1 MVIPMVGRK
10 VEAAVHESDRQEA
23 GPDRFPEQAR
33 GVGMLRRIVTIF
45 AVIFTVMIATPTVAY
60 GQTYGFDETCDE
72 IHETLDGLAV
82 PGISLGDAA
91 SAVCK
96 AGNAASHPDEAATA
110 VKDKAWDSTF
120 GKVVD
125 SLMNG
130 LGEAIILALTFW
142 MKVPNEVVSDSGSLF
157 TKIND
162 YTYQAQIM
170 LLIASVILSGA
181 RLAEARRGAAMNEAA
196 ESFRMFT
203 RVVFSSWML
212 GAIIVAGTQ
221 ASDKFAE
228 WIIRDSTDGNARDIA
243 ELMVKTS
250 KLQAFSPGLVLIIA
264 IVGLLGALAQI
275 VLAIVRQGLLVI
287 AAGVLP
293 MAAAASGT
301 NTGKQSYQKLVGWII
316 AFMLWKPVAAI
327 VYMIAFTTAGNVNQS
342 TEAAGLPDAEQAQR
356 MLVAIVLL
364 CSVAFVLP
372 ALMRLVTPAV
382 AIVGSGGSGLTATG
396 GTMLA
401 AAGVGAVG
409 TKAVGTKAAASP
421 GAAGYVSGS
430 NSPPPT
436 GGGGGAGGGAPRP
449 SPPPQGSGG
458 GGSGGGGA
466 PQSSSS
472 SSDSSSG
479 VPSGA
484 SRAAGRMG
492 AARAATSGM
501 NRADESMGDVAGDRW
516 TNRSPDLGR
525 STIPR

>member
-1 MVIPMVGRK
+1 
-10 VEAAVHESDRQEA
+10 
-23 GPDRFPEQAR
+23 
-33 GVGMLRRIVTIF
+33 
-45 AVIFTVMIATPTVAY
+45 MIATPTVAY
-60 GQTYGFDETCDE
+60 GQNYGFDETCNE
-72 IHETLDGLAV
+72 IHDSLDGLGL
-82 PGISLGDAA
+82 PGFTLGDAA
-91 SAVCK
+91 SAACK
-96 AGNAASHPDEAATA
+96 AGNAATHPDQAATA

-142 MKVPNEVVSDSGSLF
+142 MKVPNEAVSDSGSLF

-162 YTYQAQIM
+162 YTYQAQIL

-212 GAIIVAGTQ
+212 GAVIVAGTQ
-221 ASDKFAE
+221 ASDRFAE
-228 WIIRDSTDGNARDIA
+228 WIIDDSTNGNAKDLA

-293 MAAAASGT
+293 LAAAASGM
-301 NTGKQSYQKLVGWII
+301 NIGKQSYQKLIGWII

-327 VYMIAFTTAGNVNQS
+327 VYMIAFTTAGHVDGL
-342 TEAAGLPDAEQAQR
+342 TPTGGLPDGEQAQR

-382 AIVGSGGSGLTATG
+382 AIVGSGGSGFTAAG
-396 GTMLA
+396 GTLIA
-401 AAGVGAVG
+401 VAGLGAMG
-409 TKAVGTKAAASP
+409 TKAVGVKGTAAA
-421 GAAGYVSGS
+421 GAPGYVSGGETGPRPGGAGPRGGGVPRPT
-430 NSPPPT
+430 PPR
-436 GGGGGAGGGAPRP
+436 GGGGGQGGA
-449 SPPPQGSGG
+449 
-458 GGSGGGGA
+458 
-466 PQSSSS
+466 
-472 SSDSSSG
+472 
-479 VPSGA
+479 
-484 SRAAGRMG
+484 
-492 AARAATSGM
+492 
-501 NRADESMGDVAGDRW
+501 
-516 TNRSPDLGR
+516 
-525 STIPR
+525 

>member
-1 MVIPMVGRK
+1 M
-10 VEAAVHESDRQEA
+10 
-23 GPDRFPEQAR
+23 
-33 GVGMLRRIVTIF
+33 VTIF
-45 AVIFTVMIATPTVAY
+45 AVMFTVMIATPTVAY
-60 GQTYGFDETCDE
+60 GQTYGFDEACNELHD
-72 IHETLDGLAV
+72 TLDGLGI
-82 PGISLGDAA
+82 PGVSLGDAA

-96 AGNAASHPDEAATA
+96 AGNAGTHPDQAAGA
-110 VKDKAWDSTF
+110 IKDKAWDSTF

-130 LGEAIILALTFW
+130 LGEAIVLALTFW
-142 MKVPNEVVSDSGSLF
+142 MKVPNEAASNEGELF

-196 ESFRMFT
+196 ESFRMFA

-212 GAIIVAGTQ
+212 GAIIVAGTV
-221 ASDKFAE
+221 ASDRFSE
-228 WIIRDSTDGNARDIA
+228 WIINDSTNGNAKDMA

-275 VLAIVRQGLLVI
+275 VLAIVRQGLLII

-293 MAAAASGT
+293 LAAAASGM
-301 NTGKQSYQKLVGWII
+301 NIGKQSYQKLIGWII

-327 VYMIAFTTAGNVNQS
+327 VYMIAFTTAGHVDGL
-342 TEAAGLPDAEQAQR
+342 TETGGLPEGEEAQR

-382 AIVGSGGSGLTATG
+382 AIVGSGGSGLTA
-396 GTMLA
+396 
-401 AAGVGAVG
+401 AGGAVVGVAALGAMG
-409 TKAVGTKAAASP
+409 TKAVGVRGAAAP
-421 GAAGYVSGS
+421 GSAGYVSGS
-430 NSPPPT
+430 GTGPRPPGGAGGT
-436 GGGGGAGGGAPRP
+436 RGGGGGGTPRP
-449 SPPPQGSGG
+449 TSPRGGG
-458 GGSGGGGA
+458 GGSGGAQRASTAAGSA
-466 PQSSSS
+466 
-472 SSDSSSG
+472 G

-484 SRAAGRMG
+484 TRAAGRIG
-492 AARAATSGM
+492 AARAATAGIT
-501 NRADESMGDVAGDRW
+501 RADSAMGDVAGDRW
-516 TNRSPDLGR
+516 ANRSPDLGR

>member
-1 MVIPMVGRK
+1 MV
-10 VEAAVHESDRQEA
+10 S
-23 GPDRFPEQAR
+23 
-33 GVGMLRRIVTIF
+33 RILTIF
-45 AVIFTVMIATPTVAY
+45 AVIFTVMMATPTVAY
-60 GQTYGFDETCDE
+60 GQQYGFDQTCND
-72 IHETLDGLAV
+72 IHDSLDNVGL

-91 SAVCK
+91 SAACK
-96 AGNAASHPDEAATA
+96 AGNAASHPGQAATA

-142 MKVPNEVVSDSGSLF
+142 MKVPNEAASDGGSLF

-162 YTYQAQIM
+162 YTYQAQIL

-181 RLAEARRGAAMNEAA
+181 RLAEARRGATINEAA
-196 ESFRMFT
+196 ESFRMFA

-212 GAIIVAGTQ
+212 GAVIVAGTQ
-221 ASDKFAE
+221 ASDRFSE
-228 WIIRDSTDGNARDIA
+228 WIINDSTNGNAKDLA

-275 VLAIVRQGLLVI
+275 ILAIVRQGLLII

-293 MAAAASGT
+293 LAAAASGM
-301 NTGKQSYQKLVGWII
+301 NVGKQSYQKLIGWII

-327 VYMIAFTTAGNVNQS
+327 VYMIAFTTAGHVDSLTATN
-342 TEAAGLPDAEQAQR
+342 GLPDGEQAQR

-396 GTMLA
+396 GTLLA
-401 AAGVGAVG
+401 VAGLGAMG
-409 TKAVGTKAAASP
+409 TKAVGVKGTAASGSP
-421 GAAGYVSGS
+421 GYVGGSGAGPR
-430 NSPPPT
+430 PP
-436 GGGGGAGGGAPRP
+436 GGAGGRGSGAPRP
-449 SPPPQGSGG
+449 TPPRGG
-458 GGSGGGGA
+458 GGPAGGA
-466 PQSSSS
+466 APRASGPGGAA
-472 SSDSSSG
+472 G

-484 SRAAGRMG
+484 ARAAGRIG
-492 AARAATSGM
+492 AARAATSSL
-501 NRADESMGDVAGDRW
+501 NRADQAMGDVAGDRW
-516 TNRSPDLGR
+516 ANRSPDLGR

>member
-1 MVIPMVGRK
+1 MV
-10 VEAAVHESDRQEA
+10 
-23 GPDRFPEQAR
+23 
-33 GVGMLRRIVTIF
+33 RRVVTIF

-60 GQTYGFDETCDE
+60 GQTYGFDQTCND
-72 IHETLDGLAV
+72 IHDTLDNVGL
-82 PGISLGDAA
+82 PGVSLGDAA
-91 SAVCK
+91 SAACK
-96 AGNAASHPDEAATA
+96 AGNAASHPGQAATA

-130 LGEAIILALTFW
+130 LGQAIILALTFW
-142 MKVPNEVVSDSGSLF
+142 MKVPNEVASDGGSLF

-162 YTYQAQIM
+162 YTYQAQIL

-196 ESFRMFT
+196 ESFRMFA

-212 GAIIVAGTQ
+212 GAVIVAGTQ
-221 ASDKFAE
+221 ASDKFSE
-228 WIIRDSTDGNARDIA
+228 WIINDSTNGNAKDLA

-275 VLAIVRQGLLVI
+275 VLAIVRQGLLII

-293 MAAAASGT
+293 LAAAASGM
-301 NTGKQSYQKLVGWII
+301 NTGKSSYQKLVGWII

-327 VYMIAFTTAGNVNQS
+327 VYMIAFTTAGHVDS
-342 TEAAGLPDAEQAQR
+342 LTPTGGLPEGDQAQR

-396 GTMLA
+396 GTLLA
-401 AAGVGAVG
+401 VGALGAMG
-409 TKAVGTKAAASP
+409 TKAVGVKNAAAP
-421 GAAGYVSGS
+421 GSAGYVGGSG
-430 NSPPPT
+430 SPPPSGGGRGGSPRPAPPRGGG
-436 GGGGGAGGGAPRP
+436 GGGGGAAGGPRASSPQGGA
-449 SPPPQGSGG
+449 
-458 GGSGGGGA
+458 
-466 PQSSSS
+466 
-472 SSDSSSG
+472 G

-484 SRAAGRMG
+484 ASAAGRIG
-492 AARAATSGM
+492 AARAATSGLT
-501 NRADESMGDVAGDRW
+501 RADQAMGDVAGDRW
-516 TNRSPDLGR
+516 ANRSPDLGR

>member
-1 MVIPMVGRK
+1 MV
-10 VEAAVHESDRQEA
+10 
-23 GPDRFPEQAR
+23 
-33 GVGMLRRIVTIF
+33 RRIVTIF

-60 GQTYGFDETCDE
+60 GQTYGFDEACNE
-72 IHETLDGLAV
+72 IHDTLDNVGI
-82 PGISLGDAA
+82 PGVSLGDAA

-96 AGNAASHPDEAATA
+96 AGNAASHPDQAATA

-142 MKVPNEVVSDSGSLF
+142 MKVPNEAVSDSGSLF

-162 YTYQAQIM
+162 YTYQVQIL
-170 LLIASVILSGA
+170 LLIASVMISGL
-181 RLAEARRGAAMNEAA
+181 RLAEARRGAVMNEAA
-196 ESFRMFT
+196 ESFRMFA

-212 GAIIVAGTQ
+212 GAVIVAGTI
-221 ASDKFAE
+221 ASDRFAE
-228 WIIRDSTDGNARDIA
+228 WIITDSTNGNAKNLA

-293 MAAAASGT
+293 LAAAASGMS
-301 NTGKQSYQKLVGWII
+301 TGKQSYQKLVGWII

-327 VYMIAFTTAGNVNQS
+327 VYMIAFTTAGHVDELTS
-342 TEAAGLPDAEQAQR
+342 TSGLPDAEQAQR
-356 MLVAIVLL
+356 MLVSIVLL

-396 GTMLA
+396 GTLLA
-401 AAGVGAVG
+401 AAGIGALAG
-409 TKAVGTKAAASP
+409 TKAVGVKSTATP
-421 GAAGYVSGS
+421 GSAGFVSGAG
-430 NSPPPT
+430 SPPPGGGGGRGGGAPRPT
-436 GGGGGAGGGAPRP
+436 PPPRGGGGGAGEPPRASGGPGGA
-449 SPPPQGSGG
+449 
-458 GGSGGGGA
+458 A
-466 PQSSSS
+466 
-472 SSDSSSG
+472 G

-484 SRAAGRMG
+484 AAAAGRIG
-492 AARAATSGM
+492 AARAATAGM
-501 NRADESMGDVAGDRW
+501 SRADQAMGDVAGDRW
-516 TNRSPDLGR
+516 ANRAPDLGR

>member
-1 MVIPMVGRK
+1 
-10 VEAAVHESDRQEA
+10 
-23 GPDRFPEQAR
+23 
-33 GVGMLRRIVTIF
+33 
-45 AVIFTVMIATPTVAY
+45 MIATPTVAY
-60 GQTYGFDETCDE
+60 GQNYGFDETCNE
-72 IHETLDGLAV
+72 IHDSLDGLGL
-82 PGISLGDAA
+82 PGFTLGDAA
-91 SAVCK
+91 SAACK
-96 AGNAASHPDEAATA
+96 AGNAATHPGQAATA

-142 MKVPNEVVSDSGSLF
+142 MKVPNEAVSDSGSLF

-162 YTYQAQIM
+162 YTYQAQIL

-212 GAIIVAGTQ
+212 GAVIVAGTQ
-221 ASDKFAE
+221 ASDRFAE
-228 WIIRDSTDGNARDIA
+228 WIIDDSTNGNAKDLA

-293 MAAAASGT
+293 LAAAASGM
-301 NTGKQSYQKLVGWII
+301 NIGKQSYQKLIGWII

-327 VYMIAFTTAGNVNQS
+327 VYMIAFTTAGHVDGL
-342 TEAAGLPDAEQAQR
+342 TPTGGLPDGEQAQR

-382 AIVGSGGSGLTATG
+382 AIVGSGGSGFTAAG
-396 GTMLA
+396 GTLIA
-401 AAGVGAVG
+401 VAGLGAMG
-409 TKAVGTKAAASP
+409 TKAVGVKSTAAA
-421 GAAGYVSGS
+421 GAPGYVSGGGTGPRPGGAGPRGGGVPRPT
-430 NSPPPT
+430 PPR
-436 GGGGGAGGGAPRP
+436 GGGGGQGGAAPRA
-449 SPPPQGSGG
+449 SGPA
-458 GGSGGGGA
+458 GA
-466 PQSSSS
+466 A
-472 SSDSSSG
+472 G

-484 SRAAGRMG
+484 ARAAGRIG
-492 AARAATSGM
+492 AARAASGGL
-501 NRADESMGDVAGDRW
+501 NRADQAMGDVAGDRW

>member
-1 MVIPMVGRK
+1 MVRK
-10 VEAAVHESDRQEA
+10 
-23 GPDRFPEQAR
+23 
-33 GVGMLRRIVTIF
+33 LLTIL

-60 GQTYGFDETCDE
+60 GQTYGFDETCNE
-72 IHETLDGLAV
+72 IHDTLDGVGL

-96 AGNAASHPDEAATA
+96 AGNAASHPGDAADA

-142 MKVPNEVVSDSGSLF
+142 MKVPNEAASDSGSLF

-162 YTYQAQIM
+162 YTYQVQIL
-170 LLIASVILSGA
+170 LLIASVILTGA
-181 RLAEARRGAAMNEAA
+181 RLAEARRGAAVSEAA
-196 ESFRMFT
+196 ESFRMFA

-212 GAIIVAGTQ
+212 GAVIVAGTQ
-221 ASDKFAE
+221 ASDRFAE
-228 WIIRDSTDGNARDIA
+228 WIISDATNGNAKDMA

-275 VLAIVRQGLLVI
+275 VLAIVRQGLLII

-293 MAAAASGT
+293 LAAAASGM
-301 NTGKQSYQKLVGWII
+301 NVGKQSYQKLVGWII

-327 VYMIAFTTAGNVNQS
+327 VYMIAFTTAGHVD
-342 TEAAGLPDAEQAQR
+342 GLTSATSLPEGEEAQR

-382 AIVGSGGSGLTATG
+382 AIVGSGGSGLTAAG
-396 GTMLA
+396 GTLVA
-401 AAGVGAVG
+401 AAALGAMG
-409 TKAVGTKAAASP
+409 TKAVGVKGAAAP
-421 GAAGYVSGS
+421 GSAGYVSGS
-430 NSPPPT
+430 GAGPRPPGGAGGRGGAPRPT
-436 GGGGGAGGGAPRP
+436 PPRGGGGGGASGQPRAPGT
-449 SPPPQGSGG
+449 QGS
-458 GGSGGGGA
+458 A
-466 PQSSSS
+466 
-472 SSDSSSG
+472 G

-484 SRAAGRMG
+484 AAAAGRIG

-501 NRADESMGDVAGDRW
+501 RRADESMGDVAGDRW
-516 TNRSPDLGR
+516 ANRSPDLGR

>member
-1 MVIPMVGRK
+1 MV
-10 VEAAVHESDRQEA
+10 
-23 GPDRFPEQAR
+23 
-33 GVGMLRRIVTIF
+33 RRLVTIL

-60 GQTYGFDETCDE
+60 GQNYGFDETCNE
-72 IHETLDGLAV
+72 IHDSLDGLGL
-82 PGISLGDAA
+82 PGFTLGDAA
-91 SAVCK
+91 SAACK
-96 AGNAASHPDEAATA
+96 AGNAATHPDQAATA

-142 MKVPNEVVSDSGSLF
+142 MKVPNEAVSDSGSLF

-162 YTYQAQIM
+162 YTYQAQIL

-212 GAIIVAGTQ
+212 GAVIVAGTQ
-221 ASDKFAE
+221 ASDRFAE
-228 WIIRDSTDGNARDIA
+228 WIIDDSTNGNAKDLA

-293 MAAAASGT
+293 LAAAASGM
-301 NTGKQSYQKLVGWII
+301 NIGKQSYQKLIGWII

-327 VYMIAFTTAGNVNQS
+327 VYMIAFTTAGHVDGL
-342 TEAAGLPDAEQAQR
+342 TPTGGLPDGEQAQR

-382 AIVGSGGSGLTATG
+382 AIVGSGGSGFTAAG
-396 GTMLA
+396 GTLIA
-401 AAGVGAVG
+401 VAGLGAMG
-409 TKAVGTKAAASP
+409 TKAVGVKSTAAA
-421 GAAGYVSGS
+421 GAPGYVSGGGTGPRPGGAGPRGGGVPRPT
-430 NSPPPT
+430 PPR
-436 GGGGGAGGGAPRP
+436 GGGGGQGGAAPRA
-449 SPPPQGSGG
+449 SGPA
-458 GGSGGGGA
+458 GA
-466 PQSSSS
+466 A
-472 SSDSSSG
+472 G

-484 SRAAGRMG
+484 ARAAGRIG
-492 AARAATSGM
+492 AARAASGGL
-501 NRADESMGDVAGDRW
+501 NRADQAMGDVAGDRW

>member
-1 MVIPMVGRK
+1 MV
-10 VEAAVHESDRQEA
+10 
-23 GPDRFPEQAR
+23 
-33 GVGMLRRIVTIF
+33 RRLVTIL

-60 GQTYGFDETCDE
+60 GQNYGFDETCNE
-72 IHETLDGLAV
+72 IHDSLDGLGL
-82 PGISLGDAA
+82 PGFTLGDAA
-91 SAVCK
+91 SAACK
-96 AGNAASHPDEAATA
+96 AGNAATHPDQAATA

-142 MKVPNEVVSDSGSLF
+142 MKVPNEAVSDSGSLF

-162 YTYQAQIM
+162 YTYQAQIL

-212 GAIIVAGTQ
+212 GAVIVAGTQ
-221 ASDKFAE
+221 ASDRFAE
-228 WIIRDSTDGNARDIA
+228 WIIHDSTNGNAKDLA

-293 MAAAASGT
+293 LAAAASGM
-301 NTGKQSYQKLVGWII
+301 NIGKQSYQKLIGWII

-327 VYMIAFTTAGNVNQS
+327 VYMIAFTTAGHVDGL
-342 TEAAGLPDAEQAQR
+342 TPTGGLPDGEQAQR

-382 AIVGSGGSGLTATG
+382 AIVGSGGSGFTAAG
-396 GTMLA
+396 GTLIA
-401 AAGVGAVG
+401 VAGLGAMG
-409 TKAVGTKAAASP
+409 TKAVGVKGTAAA
-421 GAAGYVSGS
+421 GAPGYVSGGGTGPRPGGAGPRGGGVPRPT
-430 NSPPPT
+430 PPR
-436 GGGGGAGGGAPRP
+436 GGGGGQGGAAPRA
-449 SPPPQGSGG
+449 SGPA
-458 GGSGGGGA
+458 GA
-466 PQSSSS
+466 A
-472 SSDSSSG
+472 G

-484 SRAAGRMG
+484 ARAAGRIG
-492 AARAATSGM
+492 AARAASGGL
-501 NRADESMGDVAGDRW
+501 NRADQAMGDVAGDRW

>member
-1 MVIPMVGRK
+1 MVIPMLGRN
-10 VEAAVHESDRQEA
+10 VEAQVVRAGSPSERGERTPAVSYRVSL
-23 GPDRFPEQAR
+23 AR
-33 GVGMLRRIVTIF
+33 RLVTIL
-45 AVIFTVMIATPTVAY
+45 AVIFTVSMATPVVAY
-60 GQTYGFDETCDE
+60 GQSYGFDETCNE
-72 IHETLDGLAV
+72 IHDALDELGI

-91 SAVCK
+91 AAVCK
-96 AGNAASHPDEAATA
+96 AGNAATHPGEAATA

-142 MKVPNEVVSDSGSLF
+142 MKVPNEVASDSGSLF

-162 YTYQAQIM
+162 YTYQVQI
-170 LLIASVILSGA
+170 LLLMASIIITGL
-181 RLAEARRGAAMNEAA
+181 RLAEARRGGAMQEAA

-212 GAIIVAGTQ
+212 GAVIVAGTV
-221 ASDKFAE
+221 ASDRFAE
-228 WIIRDSTDGNARDIA
+228 WIIQDSTDGNARNMA

-293 MAAAASGT
+293 LAAAASGMS
-301 NTGKQSYQKLVGWII
+301 TGKQSYQKLVGWII

-327 VYMIAFTTAGNVNQS
+327 VYMIAFTTAGHVDEM
-342 TEAAGLPDAEQAQR
+342 TPAGGLPEAEEAQR

-396 GTMLA
+396 GTLIA
-401 AAGVGAVG
+401 AAGLGAMG
-409 TKAVGTKAAASP
+409 TKAVGAKGAAAP
-421 GAAGYVSGS
+421 GRAGYVGGAAG
-430 NSPPPT
+430 PPPP
-436 GGGGGAGGGAPRP
+436 GGRGGGAPRP
-449 SPPPQGSGG
+449 MPPPRGG
-458 GGSGGGGA
+458 GGGGA
-466 PQSSSS
+466 PAGGQGPRSSGSAG
-472 SSDSSSG
+472 G

-484 SRAAGRMG
+484 SRVANRMG
-492 AARAATSGM
+492 ATRAATAGM
-501 NRADESMGDVAGDRW
+501 TRADQAMGDVAGDRW

>member
-1 MVIPMVGRK
+1 MV
-10 VEAAVHESDRQEA
+10 
-23 GPDRFPEQAR
+23 
-33 GVGMLRRIVTIF
+33 RRVLTIF

-60 GQTYGFDETCDE
+60 GQTYGFDDTCNELHD
-72 IHETLDGLAV
+72 TLDNVGL

-91 SAVCK
+91 SAACK
-96 AGNAASHPDEAATA
+96 AGNVASHPVGTA
-110 VKDKAWDSTF
+110 NAIKDKAWDSTF

-142 MKVPNEVVSDSGSLF
+142 MKVPNEVASNSGSLF
-157 TKIND
+157 VKIND
-162 YTYQAQIM
+162 YTYQVQIL

-212 GAIIVAGTQ
+212 GAVIVAGTQ
-221 ASDKFAE
+221 ASDRFSE
-228 WIIRDSTDGNARDIA
+228 WIINDSTNGNAKDLA

-264 IVGLLGALAQI
+264 IVGVLGALAQI
-275 VLAIVRQGLLVI
+275 VLAIVRQGLLII

-293 MAAAASGT
+293 LAAAASGM
-301 NTGKQSYQKLVGWII
+301 NIGKQSYQKLIGWII

-327 VYMIAFTTAGNVNQS
+327 VYMIAFTTAGHVDS
-342 TEAAGLPDAEQAQR
+342 LTDTGGLPAGDQAQR

-372 ALMRLVTPAV
+372 ALMRLATPAV

-396 GTMLA
+396 GTLIA
-401 AAGVGAVG
+401 VGALGAMG
-409 TKAVGTKAAASP
+409 TKAVSVRGAAQGS
-421 GAAGYVSGS
+421 AGYVGGTSAGPR
-430 NSPPPT
+430 PP
-436 GGGGGAGGGAPRP
+436 GGAGGPRGGGGAPRP
-449 SPPPQGSGG
+449 APPR
-458 GGSGGGGA
+458 GGGA
-466 PQSSSS
+466 GGAPAGAPPRASVPQGG
-472 SSDSSSG
+472 SG

-484 SRAAGRMG
+484 SRAAGALG
-492 AARAATSGM
+492 VARAATAPL
-501 NRADESMGDVAGDRW
+501 NRADEAMGDVAGDRW
-516 TNRSPDLGR
+516 ANRSPDLGR

>member
-1 MVIPMVGRK
+1 MV
-10 VEAAVHESDRQEA
+10 
-23 GPDRFPEQAR
+23 
-33 GVGMLRRIVTIF
+33 RRLLTIF
-45 AVIFTVMIATPTVAY
+45 AVIFTVMMATPTIAY
-60 GQTYGFDETCDE
+60 GQQYGFDETCNE
-72 IHETLDGLAV
+72 IHDTLDNVGL

-91 SAVCK
+91 SAACK
-96 AGNAASHPDEAATA
+96 AGNAASHPGQAATA

-142 MKVPNEVVSDSGSLF
+142 MKVPNEAASDSGSLF
-157 TKIND
+157 TKINE
-162 YTYQAQIM
+162 YTYQAQIL

-181 RLAEARRGAAMNEAA
+181 RLAEARRGATMNEAA
-196 ESFRMFT
+196 ESFRMFA

-212 GAIIVAGTQ
+212 GAVIVAGTQ
-221 ASDKFAE
+221 ASDRFSE
-228 WIIRDSTDGNARDIA
+228 WIINDSTNGNAKDLA

-275 VLAIVRQGLLVI
+275 VLAIVRQGLLII

-293 MAAAASGT
+293 LAAAASGM
-301 NTGKQSYQKLVGWII
+301 NVGKQSYQKLIGWII

-327 VYMIAFTTAGNVNQS
+327 VYMIAFTTAGHVDSLSATN
-342 TEAAGLPDAEQAQR
+342 GLPDGEQAQR

-396 GTMLA
+396 GTLLA
-401 AAGVGAVG
+401 VAGLGAMG
-409 TKAVGTKAAASP
+409 TKAVGVKGTAASGSP
-421 GAAGYVSGS
+421 GYVGGSGAGPR
-430 NSPPPT
+430 PP
-436 GGGGGAGGGAPRP
+436 GGAGGRGGGAPRP
-449 SPPPQGSGG
+449 TPPRGG
-458 GGSGGGGA
+458 GGPAGGA
-466 PQSSSS
+466 APRASGPGGAA
-472 SSDSSSG
+472 G

-484 SRAAGRMG
+484 TRAAGRIG
-492 AARAATSGM
+492 AARAATSSL
-501 NRADESMGDVAGDRW
+501 NRADQAMGDVAGDRW
-516 TNRSPDLGR
+516 ANRSPDLGR

>member
-1 MVIPMVGRK
+1 
-10 VEAAVHESDRQEA
+10 
-23 GPDRFPEQAR
+23 
-33 GVGMLRRIVTIF
+33 
-45 AVIFTVMIATPTVAY
+45 MIATPTVAY
-60 GQTYGFDETCDE
+60 GQTYGFDETCDD
-72 IHETLDGLAV
+72 IHDTLDNVGL
-82 PGISLGDAA
+82 PGFSLGDAA
-91 SAVCK
+91 SAACK
-96 AGNAASHPDEAATA
+96 AGNAASHPGQAATA

-142 MKVPNEVVSDSGSLF
+142 MKVPNEAVSDSGSLF

-162 YTYQAQIM
+162 YTYQAQIL

-181 RLAEARRGAAMNEAA
+181 RLAEARRGATMNEAA
-196 ESFRMFT
+196 ESFRMFA

-212 GAIIVAGTQ
+212 GAVIVAGTQ
-221 ASDKFAE
+221 ASDRFSE
-228 WIIRDSTDGNARDIA
+228 WIINDSTNGNAKDLA

-264 IVGLLGALAQI
+264 IVGVLGALAQI

-293 MAAAASGT
+293 LAAAASGM
-301 NTGKQSYQKLVGWII
+301 NVGKQSYQKLIGWII

-327 VYMIAFTTAGNVNQS
+327 VYMIAFTTAGHVDAL
-342 TEAAGLPDAEQAQR
+342 TETGGLPDGEQAQR

-396 GTMLA
+396 GTLIA
-401 AAGVGAVG
+401 VAGLGAMG
-409 TKAVGTKAAASP
+409 TKAVGVKSTAAP

-430 NSPPPT
+430 GT
-436 GGGGGAGGGAPRP
+436 GPRPGGAGGPRGGAPRP
-449 SPPPQGSGG
+449 TPPRGG
-458 GGSGGGGA
+458 GGGQGGA
-466 PQSSSS
+466 APRASGPGGAA
-472 SSDSSSG
+472 G

-484 SRAAGRMG
+484 GRAAGRIG
-492 AARAATSGM
+492 AARAASGGL
-501 NRADESMGDVAGDRW
+501 NRADQAMGDVAGDRW
-516 TNRSPDLGR
+516 ANRSPDLGR

>member
-1 MVIPMVGRK
+1 MV
-10 VEAAVHESDRQEA
+10 
-23 GPDRFPEQAR
+23 
-33 GVGMLRRIVTIF
+33 RRIVTIF

-72 IHETLDGLAV
+72 IHDTLDGLGI

-96 AGNAASHPDEAATA
+96 AGNAASHPGEAANA

-142 MKVPNEVVSDSGSLF
+142 MKVPNEAVSDSGSLF

-162 YTYQAQIM
+162 YTYQAQIL
-170 LLIASVILSGA
+170 LLIASVILTGA

-212 GAIIVAGTQ
+212 GAVIVAGTQ
-221 ASDKFAE
+221 ASDRFAE
-228 WIIRDSTDGNARDIA
+228 WIINDSTDGNARNLA

-293 MAAAASGT
+293 LAAAASGM

-327 VYMIAFTTAGNVNQS
+327 VYMIAFTTAGHVDELTS
-342 TEAAGLPDAEQAQR
+342 ASGLPDGEQAQR

-396 GTMLA
+396 GALIA
-401 AAGVGAVG
+401 AAGLGAMG
-409 TKAVGTKAAASP
+409 TKAVGVKSAAAP
-421 GAAGYVSGS
+421 GAAGYVSGAG
-430 NSPPPT
+430 SPPPT
-436 GGGGGAGGGAPRP
+436 GGGSGPGGGAP
-449 SPPPQGSGG
+449 
-458 GGSGGGGA
+458 
-466 PQSSSS
+466 
-472 SSDSSSG
+472 
-479 VPSGA
+479 
-484 SRAAGRMG
+484 
-492 AARAATSGM
+492 
-501 NRADESMGDVAGDRW
+501 
-516 TNRSPDLGR
+516 
-525 STIPR
+525 